1 MFKGRLTFIVVLG
14 ALVILLN
21 LPNFIRSEPTLQ
33 DLGIRVVN
41 VKKVYNE
48 CLLKKELEA
57 ELEVWTEEE
66 RKKLEAL
73 RKDVEAVRIAMHAV
87 ARNSPKYIELR
98 EQWLQKKAL
107 YEARLDQSEIE
118 MKELAA
124 TNMQKL
130 YSAIRNAIQKY
141 ALDHRLLLVLKVD
154 DAEISN
160 VSPDTAS
167 DQINY
172 RSVLHSEQSIDITEE
187 IIEMVNSTIRKEGR

>member
-1 MFKGRLTFIVVLG
+1 MFKGRLTFVVVLG

-87 ARNSPKYIELR
+87 ERNSPKYIELR